1 MSEERKA
8 AERLAVKGLGAVILT
23 GLCFWLIPLMW
34 DKLSVFIIAIP
45 LAAMLQPVIRFAAEK
60 LKMKRGVSVLI
71 CVLLLLAFLF
81 GAMYWGVSIVL
92 EQAPQVVGQSGTLI
106 GDAVTTI
113 QQAMDNLIH
122 NTSNNFSPQ
131 VQQILHNTMD
141 DALLRLS
148 AWGSQVASDVVSF
161 AVNLVTSL
169 PYGVIY
175 MS

>member
-131 VQQILHNTMD
+131 VQQRLGIAGRLGRGFLCRQPGHQP
-141 DALLRLS
+141 ALRRHLYELPGH
-148 AWGSQVASDVVSF
+148 GSLFHLDPLQ
-161 AVNLVTSL
+161 
-169 PYGVIY
+169 
-175 MS
+175 